1 MKHIASL
8 LLLAAGLMAF
18 TSCDKID
25 EDEYLTFAGASGTWY
40 ESTADIPHVQRA
52 FVEKYTGVRCVN
64 CPKADETIHAA
75 AEKYGDSLVTV
86 AVHARSNGFGRPLSG
101 DPSLCTEDGDTWY
114 DYFGINAQPAA
125 MINRART
132 GNAWDIFTPTSNF
145 DDRINSVIRTTPPI
159 AVMVQGTM
167 ADEHN
172 SIFAYVHIEF
182 LESFTE
188 DLTLTVLVTEDKIYT
203 HQSKAGEGEIE
214 NYEQNHVLRTT
225 VTDLWGLP
233 VEWDK
238 TAGKKAMIR
247 LLYTLPENFN
257 LENCHVVAFV
267 SYRDSRQII
276 NSAET
281 SIMR

>member
-8 LLLAAGLMAF
+8 LLFAAGLMAF

-159 AVMVQGTM
+159 AIMIQGTM

-172 SIFAYVHIEF
+172 SIYANVHIEF

>member
-1 MKHIASL
+1 MP
-8 LLLAAGLMAF
+8 F
-18 TSCDKID
+18 
-25 EDEYLTFAGASGTWY
+25 F
-40 ESTADIPHVQRA
+40 
-52 FVEKYTGVRCVN
+52 
-64 CPKADETIHAA
+64 
-75 AEKYGDSLVTV
+75 
-86 AVHARSNGFGRPLSG
+86 
-101 DPSLCTEDGDTWY
+101 
-114 DYFGINAQPAA
+114 
-125 MINRART
+125 
-132 GNAWDIFTPTSNF
+132 
-145 DDRINSVIRTTPPI
+145 TPPI
-159 AVMVQGTM
+159 AIMVQGTM

-172 SIFAYVHIEF
+172 SIYANVHIEF

-203 HQSKAGEGEIE
+203 HQSKAGEGEVE

-267 SYRDSRQII
+267 SYRESRQII